1 MSPESEKVSVNVDG
15 RELVLSNLGKALYP
29 SGFTKGDL
37 IDYYARIAPVMLN
50 HLRGRPVTVKRFPNG
65 TDASGFVE
73 KNVPRHAPEWIQTVT
88 LPRKGTGWGAAKQSD
103 RDTTRYTIVNDLAT
117 LTWLANLASIE
128 FHSPMWQVG
137 AGNTPQAPDLVVF
150 DLDPGEPAAITEC
163 CDVALR
169 LRDRAGADGI
179 DLFAKTSGSK
189 GLQCYGRIRQ
199 LEWVPERSNEY
210 AHEIAEELEGACPEL
225 IVSKMAKALRP
236 GKVLI
241 DWSQNNMAK
250 TTVTPYSLRA
260 LDHPSVSTPVT
271 WDEVEQG
278 AAGRVDLLGIDPA
291 QVLDRVERLGDLF
304 GSLAD

>member
-1 MSPESEKVSVNVDG
+1 MSPDSAKVSVNVDG
-15 RELVLSNLGKALYP
+15 KELVLSNLGKQLYP

-37 IDYYARIAPVMLN
+37 LDYYARIAPVMLN

-73 KNVPRHAPEWIQTVT
+73 KNVPRHAPDWIQTVT

-103 RDTTRYTIVNDLAT
+103 RDTTHYTIVNDLAT
-117 LTWLANLASIE
+117 LTWLANLAAIE
-128 FHSPMWQVG
+128 FHSPMWRVG
-137 AGNTPQAPDLVVF
+137 PENTPQAPDIVVF
-150 DLDPGEPAAITEC
+150 DLDPGEPATITEC

-169 LRDRAGADGI
+169 LRDRVAEQGI
-179 DLFAKTSGSK
+179 DLLAKTSGSK
-189 GLQCYGRIRQ
+189 GLQCYGRIAD
-199 LEWVPERSNEY
+199 LGWAPEHSNEY
-210 AHEIAEELEGACPEL
+210 AHEIAEELEAASPDL

-260 LDHPSVSTPVT
+260 LDHPCVSTPVT

-278 AAGRVDLLGIDPA
+278 AAAKADLLGLDPA

-304 GSLAD
+304 GSLAS